1 MRYANRVD
9 DSWQKQLSLNLD
21 IKHDASLSDFAG
33 PGWMSII
40 DAVRQLHVG
49 LIGQLYLFGSPETG
63 KSHLLSAVCE
73 SFIEMDKS
81 AICLSL
87 NELIHT
93 DVNVLSSLENFSL
106 IAIDDLEVLEQSSQ
120 WQEALFHLI
129 NRSREGQR
137 QLLFASNK
145 PATELPFQLTD
156 LLTRLAQSPSF
167 KVPNGHDLA
176 DRQAL
181 LQSIL
186 RRRGW
191 QFDERIINHLLT
203 EGPHRIGSM
212 MEVLNYIQPMFSNL
226 GRSNISKAVIS
237 DALRTIDEQTLA
249 AELADIAQETQ
260 VDNEVA
266 NQDQHTMP
274 LDF

>member
-1 MRYANRVD
+1 MAEA
-9 DSWQKQLSLNLD
+9 QLSLNLD
-21 IKHDASLSDFAG
+21 IKHDASLSDFSG
-33 PGWMSII
+33 PSWMSII

-63 KSHLLSAVCE
+63 KSHLLSAICE

-87 NELIHT
+87 DELIHT
-93 DVNVLSSLENFSL
+93 DVNVLSSIENFDV
-106 IAIDDLEVLEQSSQ
+106 IAIDDLEVLERSQQ

-137 QLLFASNK
+137 QLLFAANC
-145 PATELPFQLTD
+145 PASGLPFALTD
-156 LLTRLAQSPSF
+156 LLTRLAQAPSF

-181 LQSIL
+181 IESIL

-191 QFDERIINHLLT
+191 QFDERIINHLLSD
-203 EGPHRIGSM
+203 GPHRIGGM
-212 MEVLNYIQPMFSNL
+212 MDVLNYIQPMFSNL
-226 GRSNISKAVIS
+226 GRNNISKAVIN
-237 DALRTIDEQTLA
+237 DAIRTIDEQTLA
-249 AELADIAQETQ
+249 AELADITSARQSDDPDTDK
-260 VDNEVA
+260 DN
-266 NQDQHTMP
+266 HTIP

>member
-1 MRYANRVD
+1 
-9 DSWQKQLSLNLD
+9 
-21 IKHDASLSDFAG
+21 
-33 PGWMSII
+33 MSII

-49 LIGQLYLFGSPETG
+49 LIGQLYLFGSPATG
-63 KSHLLSAVCE
+63 KSHLLSAICE
-73 SFIEMDKS
+73 SFIDMDKS

-93 DVNVLSSLENFSL
+93 DVNVLSSLENFDV
-106 IAIDDLEVLEQSSQ
+106 IAIDDLEVLEQSRQ

-137 QLLFASNK
+137 QLLFAANK
-145 PATELPFQLTD
+145 PASELPFELRD
-156 LLTRLAQSPSF
+156 LLTRLAQAPTF
-167 KVPNGHDLA
+167 KVPDGQNIS

-191 QFDERIINHLLT
+191 QFDERILHHLLS
-203 EGPHRIGSM
+203 EGPHRIGALI
-212 MEVLNYIQPMFSNL
+212 EVLVYIQPMFSNL

-249 AELADIAQETQ
+249 AELADITQETQ
-260 VDNEVA
+260 TDNQIA

>member
-1 MRYANRVD
+1 MA
-9 DSWQKQLSLNLD
+9 QAQLSLNLD
-21 IKHDASLSDFAG
+21 VKHDASLSDFGG

-49 LIGQLYLFGSPETG
+49 LIGQLYLFGSAETG
-63 KSHLLSAVCE
+63 KSHLLSAICE

-87 NELIHT
+87 DELIHT
-93 DVNVLSSLENFSL
+93 DVHVLSSLESFDV
-106 IAIDDLEVLEQSSQ
+106 IAIDDLEVLAGSYK

-137 QLLFASNK
+137 QLLFAANQ
-145 PATELPFQLTD
+145 PAGKLPFVLTD
-156 LLTRLAQSPSF
+156 LLTRLAQAPAF
-167 KVPNGHDLA
+167 RVPDGNDLA

-191 QFDERIINHLLT
+191 QFDERILDYLLK
-203 EGPHRIGSM
+203 EGPHRIGAM
-212 MEVLNYIQPMFSNL
+212 MAVLNYIQPMFSNL

-237 DALRTIDEQTLA
+237 DAIRTIDEQTLA
-249 AELADIAQETQ
+249 AELADIEYETQ
-260 VDNEVA
+260 VDNHTA
-266 NQDQHTMP
+266 QQDQHTIQ

>member
-1 MRYANRVD
+1 M
-9 DSWQKQLSLNLD
+9 LE
-21 IKHDASLSDFAG
+21 H
-33 PGWMSII
+33 
-40 DAVRQLHVG
+40 
-49 LIGQLYLFGSPETG
+49 
-63 KSHLLSAVCE
+63 SA
-73 SFIEMDKS
+73 
-81 AICLSL
+81 
-87 NELIHT
+87 
-93 DVNVLSSLENFSL
+93 
-106 IAIDDLEVLEQSSQ
+106 Q

-137 QLLFASNK
+137 QLLFAANR
-145 PATELPFQLTD
+145 PASELPFQLTD
-156 LLTRLAQSPSF
+156 LLTRLAQAPTF

-176 DRQAL
+176 DRKAL

-191 QFDERIINHLLT
+191 QFDERIIEHLLT
-203 EGPHRIGSM
+203 EGPHRIGAM

-260 VDNEVA
+260 KDDEAASNDN
-266 NQDQHTMP
+266 HTIP

>member
-1 MRYANRVD
+1 MAEA
-9 DSWQKQLSLNLD
+9 QLSLNLD
-21 IKHDASLSDFAG
+21 IKHDASLSDFGG

-49 LIGQLYLFGSPETG
+49 LIGQLYLFGDPATG
-63 KSHLLSAVCE
+63 KSHLLSAICE

-106 IAIDDLEVLEQSSQ
+106 IAIDDLEVIEQNSQ

-137 QLLFASNK
+137 QLLFAANK
-145 PATELPFQLTD
+145 PASELPFELRD
-156 LLTRLAQSPSF
+156 LLTRLAQAPSF
-167 KVPNGHDLA
+167 KVPTGHDFA
-176 DRQAL
+176 DREAL

-191 QFDERIINHLLT
+191 QFDERITNYLLT
-203 EGPHRIGSM
+203 EGPHRIGAM

-226 GRSNISKAVIS
+226 GRSNISKAVIG

-249 AELADIAQETQ
+249 AELADIAQESQ
-260 VDNEVA
+260 VDNDA
-266 NQDQHTMP
+266 ADQDQHTQHTMP

>member
-1 MRYANRVD
+1 MVQA
-9 DSWQKQLSLNLD
+9 QLSLNLD
-21 IKHDASLSDFAG
+21 IKHDASLSDFSG

-49 LIGQLYLFGSPETG
+49 LIGQLYLFGSPATG
-63 KSHLLSAVCE
+63 KSHLLSAICE
-73 SFIEMDKS
+73 SFIDMDKS

-87 NELIHT
+87 NELVHT
-93 DVNVLSSLENFSL
+93 DVNVLSSLENFDV
-106 IAIDDLEVLEQSSQ
+106 IAIDDLDVLERSSQ

-137 QLLFASNK
+137 QLLFAANK
-145 PATELPFQLTD
+145 PASELPFQLTD
-156 LLTRLAQSPSF
+156 LLSRLSQAPTF
-167 KVPNGHDLA
+167 KVPDGHELA

-181 LQSIL
+181 LESIL

-191 QFDERIINHLLT
+191 QFDERILHHLLT
-203 EGPHRIGSM
+203 EGPHRIGAM

-226 GRSNISKAVIS
+226 GRSNISKAVIT

-249 AELADIAQETQ
+249 AELADISQETK
-260 VDNEVA
+260 VDTQA
-266 NQDQHTMP
+266 AIDDNQTIP
-274 LDF
+274 LEF

>member
-1 MRYANRVD
+1 
-9 DSWQKQLSLNLD
+9 
-21 IKHDASLSDFAG
+21 
-33 PGWMSII
+33 
-40 DAVRQLHVG
+40 
-49 LIGQLYLFGSPETG
+49 
-63 KSHLLSAVCE
+63 
-73 SFIEMDKS
+73 
-81 AICLSL
+81 
-87 NELIHT
+87 
-93 DVNVLSSLENFSL
+93 
-106 IAIDDLEVLEQSSQ
+106 VLEQSSQ

-137 QLLFASNK
+137 QLLFAANK
-145 PATELPFQLTD
+145 PAGELPFQLRD
-156 LLTRLAQSPSF
+156 LLTRLAQAPTF

-191 QFDERIINHLLT
+191 QFDDRIIDHLLT
-203 EGPHRIGSM
+203 EGPHRIGAM
-212 MEVLNYIQPMFSNL
+212 MDVLNYIQPMFSNL

-260 VDNEVA
+260 GDNDTVD
-266 NQDQHTMP
+266 QDQHTMP

>member
-1 MRYANRVD
+1 MA
-9 DSWQKQLSLNLD
+9 QAQLSLNLD
-21 IKHDASLSDFAG
+21 IKHDASLSDFSG
-33 PGWMSII
+33 PGWLSII

-49 LIGQLYLFGSPETG
+49 LIGQLYLFGRPATG
-63 KSHLLSAVCE
+63 KSHLLSAICE

-87 NELIHT
+87 NELIYT
-93 DVNVLSSLENFSL
+93 DVNVLSSLENFDV
-106 IAIDDLEVLEQSSQ
+106 IAIDDLEVLAQSRQ

-129 NRSREGQR
+129 NRSREGRR
-137 QLLFASNK
+137 QLLFAAST
-145 PATELPFQLTD
+145 PANELPFQLTD
-156 LLTRLAQSPSF
+156 LLSRLAQSPTF

-181 LQSIL
+181 MQSIL

-191 QFDERIINHLLT
+191 QFDERITDYLLN
-203 EGPHRIGSM
+203 EGPHRIGAM

-226 GRSNISKAVIS
+226 SRSNLSKVVIS
-237 DALRTIDEQTLA
+237 DAMRIIDERTLA
-249 AELADIAQETQ
+249 TELADIAQESKNDNQKDSEDTQ
-260 VDNEVA
+260 
-266 NQDQHTMP
+266 TMP

>member
-1 MRYANRVD
+1 MA
-9 DSWQKQLSLNLD
+9 QAQLSLNLD
-21 IKHDASLSDFAG
+21 IKHDASLSDFSG

-49 LIGQLYLFGSPETG
+49 LIGQLYLFGDPATG
-63 KSHLLSAVCE
+63 KSHLLSAICE
-73 SFIEMDKS
+73 SFIEMNKS

-87 NELIHT
+87 NELVHT
-93 DVNVLSSLENFSL
+93 DVDVLSSLENFDV
-106 IAIDDLEVLEQSSQ
+106 IAIDDLDVLERSHE

-137 QLLFASNK
+137 QLLFAANK
-145 PATELPFQLTD
+145 PVSELPFALTD
-156 LLTRLAQSPSF
+156 LLTRLALAPAF
-167 KVPNGHDLA
+167 KVPNGHELA

-181 LQSIL
+181 LESIL

-191 QFDERIINHLLT
+191 QFDERILSYLLT
-203 EGPHRIGSM
+203 EGPHRIGAM

-226 GRSNISKAVIS
+226 GRSNISKAVIN

-249 AELADIAQETQ
+249 AELADISQETQ
-260 VDNEVA
+260 IDNQTA
-266 NQDQHTMP
+266 NDDNQTMP

>member
-1 MRYANRVD
+1 MAEA
-9 DSWQKQLSLNLD
+9 QLSLNLD
-21 IKHDASLSDFAG
+21 IRHDASLSDFSG

-63 KSHLLSAVCE
+63 KSHLLSAICE
-73 SFIEMDKS
+73 SFIEMNKS

-87 NELIHT
+87 DELIHT
-93 DVNVLSSLENFSL
+93 DVNVLSSIENFDV
-106 IAIDDLEVLEQSSQ
+106 IAIDDLEVLERSSQ

-137 QLLFASNK
+137 QLLFAANC
-145 PATELPFQLTD
+145 PASELPFALTD
-156 LLTRLAQSPSF
+156 LLTRLAQAPSF

-181 LQSIL
+181 IDSIL

-191 QFDERIINHLLT
+191 QFDERIINHLLSD
-203 EGPHRIGSM
+203 GPHRIGGM
-212 MEVLNYIQPMFSNL
+212 MDVLNYIQPMFSNL
-226 GRSNISKAVIS
+226 GRNNISKAVIN
-237 DALRTIDEQTLA
+237 DAIRTIDEQTLV
-249 AELADIAQETQ
+249 AELADITSAQKNDDS
-260 VDNEVA
+260 DNDKD
-266 NQDQHTMP
+266 NHTIP

>member
-1 MRYANRVD
+1 MAEA
-9 DSWQKQLSLNLD
+9 QLSLNLD
-21 IKHDASLSDFAG
+21 IKHDASLSDFSG
-33 PGWMSII
+33 PGWMAII

-49 LIGQLYLFGSPETG
+49 LIRQLYLFGSPATG
-63 KSHLLSAVCE
+63 KSHLLSAICE

-93 DVNVLSSLENFSL
+93 DVNVLSSLETFDV
-106 IAIDDLEVLEQSSQ
+106 IAIDDLEVIEQSSE

-137 QLLFASNK
+137 QLLFAANTKAMS
-145 PATELPFQLTD
+145 LPFQLTD
-156 LLTRLAQSPSF
+156 LLTRLAQAPSF
-167 KVPNGHDLA
+167 RVPDGQELA

-191 QFDERIINHLLT
+191 QFDERILEHLLQ
-203 EGPHRIGSM
+203 EGPHKIGAM
-212 MEVLNYIQPMFSNL
+212 MDVLNYIQPMFSNL
-226 GRSNISKAVIS
+226 SRSNVSKAVIS
-237 DALRTIDEQTLA
+237 DAMRTIDEQTLA
-249 AELADIAQETQ
+249 AELADITQESQ
-260 VDNEVA
+260 EDHQKLSDNSV
-266 NQDQHTMP
+266 NTTMP

>member
-1 MRYANRVD
+1 MAEA
-9 DSWQKQLSLNLD
+9 QLSLNLD
-21 IKHDASLSDFAG
+21 IKHDASLSDFGG

-49 LIGQLYLFGSPETG
+49 LIGQLYLFGSPATG
-63 KSHLLSAVCE
+63 KSHLLSAICE
-73 SFIEMDKS
+73 SFIEMDRS

-87 NELIHT
+87 DELIHT
-93 DVNVLSSLENFSL
+93 DVNVLSSIENFDV
-106 IAIDDLEVLEQSSQ
+106 IAIDDLEVLERSSQ

-137 QLLFASNK
+137 QLLFAANQ
-145 PATELPFQLTD
+145 PASDLPFALTD
-156 LLTRLAQSPSF
+156 LLTRLAQAPSF

-181 LQSIL
+181 IDSIL

-191 QFDERIINHLLT
+191 QFDERIINHLLSD
-203 EGPHRIGSM
+203 GPHRIGGM
-212 MEVLNYIQPMFSNL
+212 MDVLNYIQPMFSNL
-226 GRSNISKAVIS
+226 GRNNISKAVIN
-237 DALRTIDEQTLA
+237 DAIRTIDEQTLA
-249 AELADIAQETQ
+249 AGLADITSARQSDDPDTDQ
-260 VDNEVA
+260 DN
-266 NQDQHTMP
+266 QTIP

>member
-1 MRYANRVD
+1 MA
-9 DSWQKQLSLNLD
+9 KAQLSLNLD
-21 IKHDASLSDFAG
+21 VKHDASISDFSG

-49 LIGQLYLFGSPETG
+49 LIGQLYLFGSPATG
-63 KSHLLSAVCE
+63 KSHLLSAICE
-73 SFIEMDKS
+73 SFIDMDKT

-87 NELIHT
+87 NELVHT
-93 DVNVLSSLENFSL
+93 DVNVLSSLENFDV
-106 IAIDDLEVLEQSSQ
+106 IAIDDLEVLEHSSV

-137 QLLFASNK
+137 QLLFAASV
-145 PATELPFQLTD
+145 PAGELPFKLTD
-156 LLTRLAQSPSF
+156 LLSRLAQAPTF
-167 KVPNGHDLA
+167 KVPNGQAVA

-181 LQSIL
+181 MQSIL

-191 QFDERIINHLLT
+191 QFDERILNYLLT
-203 EGPHRIGSM
+203 DGPHRIGAM

-249 AELADIAQETQ
+249 AELADISQETQ
-260 VDNEVA
+260 GDSDAA

>member
-1 MRYANRVD
+1 MAKV
-9 DSWQKQLSLNLD
+9 QLSLNLD
-21 IKHDASLSDFAG
+21 IKHDASLSDFSG

-49 LIGQLYLFGSPETG
+49 LIGQLYLFGSPATG
-63 KSHLLSAVCE
+63 KSHLLSAICE
-73 SFIEMDKS
+73 SFIEMDKT

-87 NELIHT
+87 DELIHA
-93 DVNVLSSLENFSL
+93 DVDVLSSLENFDL
-106 IAIDDLEVLEQSSQ
+106 IAIDDLEVLEHSSQ

-137 QLLFASNK
+137 QLLFAANM
-145 PATELPFQLTD
+145 PASSLPFKLTD
-156 LLTRLAQSPSF
+156 LLTRLAQAPTF
-167 KVPNGHDLA
+167 KVPNGHNLA

-181 LQSIL
+181 MQSIL

-191 QFDERIINHLLT
+191 QFDERILDYLLN
-203 EGPHRIGSM
+203 EGPHRIGAM

-237 DALRTIDEQTLA
+237 DALLTIDEQTLA
-249 AELADIAQETQ
+249 AELADISIETQ
-260 VDNEVA
+260 GDNDAA

-274 LDF
+274 FDF